1 MNENEAPIKAGEVHE
16 VKILSVGE
24 KGDGITKVN
33 GFVVFVPD
41 TKKGDF
47 VKIKITKVMTKF
59 GFAEVLEKLEKKELP
74 QKFMEVKAEEL
85 TEEEPQFESHHEETE
100 DFGADL
106 EDEG

>member
-33 GFVVFVPD
+33 GFVVFVPE

-47 VKIKITKVMTKF
+47 VKIKITKVMSKF
-59 GFAEVLEKLEKKELP
+59 GFAQVLEKLEKPQRP
-74 QKFMEVKAEEL
+74 QKFMEVKAEEMV
-85 TEEEPQFESHHEETE
+85 EEEPQYESHHEETE
-100 DFGADL
+100 DFGADFE
-106 EDEG
+106 EDD

>member
-33 GFVVFVPD
+33 GFVVFVPE

-59 GFAEVLEKLEKKELP
+59 GFAQVLEKLEKPQRP
-74 QKFMEVKAEEL
+74 QKFMEVKPEEMV
-85 TEEEPQFESHHEETE
+85 EEEPEYVSNHEETE
-100 DFGADL
+100 DFGADFE
-106 EDEG
+106 EDD